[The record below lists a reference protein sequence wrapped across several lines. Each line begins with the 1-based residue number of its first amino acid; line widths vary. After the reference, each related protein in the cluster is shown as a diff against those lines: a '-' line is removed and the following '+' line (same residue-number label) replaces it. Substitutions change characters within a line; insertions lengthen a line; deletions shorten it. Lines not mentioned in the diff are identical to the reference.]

1 MGSRRNRKSA
11 DLIAW
16 VAACIAYVLVHIC
29 TCQQI
34 DPRGIYTDVCVRFFY
49 RAFKSQVAFDTFDN
63 KYATDFAL
71 TLRFK
76 HKDYNY
82 NRLSRTILCAAD
94 DNKHSETAL
103 EWLFDELAEDG
114 DEIICLRVIDPNA
127 RISSVDS
134 SLEEKQYRDE
144 ANRFLKHIMMKN
156 SNSKK
161 VSHSIPSPNKKL
173 ATRTSHFVL
182 F

>member
-1 MGSRRNRKSA
+1 MLCLCMHIYAANLIRMG
-11 DLIAW
+11 
-16 VAACIAYVLVHIC
+16 
-29 TCQQI
+29 
-34 DPRGIYTDVCVRFFY
+34 YTDEDVRSC

-114 DEIICLRVIDPNA
+114 DEIICLRVIDPSA

-161 VSHSIPSPNKKL
+161 VSSSPEIRAKNSGPMG
-173 ATRTSHFVL
+173 A
-182 F
+182 

>member
-1 MGSRRNRKSA
+1 MG
-11 DLIAW
+11 
-16 VAACIAYVLVHIC
+16 
-29 TCQQI
+29 
-34 DPRGIYTDVCVRFFY
+34 YTDEDVRSC

-114 DEIICLRVIDPNA
+114 DEIICLRVIDPSA

-161 VSHSIPSPNKKL
+161 VSSSPEIRAKNSGPMG
-173 ATRTSHFVL
+173 A
-182 F
+182 